1 MTSTGSDLPHPEEV
15 ELIEEGVFLA
25 NLDYYLDAAE
35 AGQEFWLV
43 RDEKAICVLR
53 PAMR

>member
-1 MTSTGSDLPHPEEV
+1 VTSAGSDLPHPEEV
-15 ELIEEGVFLA
+15 ELVEEGLFLA

-43 RDEKAICVLR
+43 RDDMAICFLG